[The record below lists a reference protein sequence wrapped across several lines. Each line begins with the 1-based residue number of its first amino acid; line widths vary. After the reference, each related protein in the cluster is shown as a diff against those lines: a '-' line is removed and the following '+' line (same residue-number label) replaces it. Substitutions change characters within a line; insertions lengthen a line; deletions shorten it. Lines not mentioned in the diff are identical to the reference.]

1 VVYMISILGKTFE
14 VNISD
19 LDRTEMPIHTKEVE
33 GTIRDVMDNGTSQ
46 ELLLVLKYL
55 AKTNPYVRAV

>member
-1 VVYMISILGKTFE
+1 MISILGKTFE
-14 VNISD
+14 VSISD

>member
-1 VVYMISILGKTFE
+1 MVYMISILGKTFE

>member
-1 VVYMISILGKTFE
+1 MVYMISILGKTFE
-14 VNISD
+14 VSISD